1 MKKVSLILFFFCQLL
16 FAELKTVYR
25 VYTVK
30 PGDTFYKI
38 STKFYNTPDRWKEIW
53 EYNKYI
59 KNPNWI
65 FPGDELIVPTY
76 VEVKEKKVEKKE
88 EKKEVKPEVLA
99 EKNADVFIAPYYR
112 DMNPPFDF
120 KYDGEIIDFVDK
132 DIILQTQHSKI
143 IIDVG
148 TNLGVKLG
156 DVFNIY
162 RPGRKVIHPETK
174 EIIGVVIKKI
184 GQCKIVDNVETESSI
199 AIILTSS
206 VALKKGDLVKKAE

>member
-1 MKKVSLILFFFCQLL
+1 MKKVSLILFFFQLL

-120 KYDGEIIDFVDK
+120 KYDGEIID
-132 DIILQTQHSKI
+132 TQK
-143 IIDVG
+143 
-148 TNLGVKLG
+148 
-156 DVFNIY
+156 
-162 RPGRKVIHPETK
+162 
-174 EIIGVVIKKI
+174 
-184 GQCKIVDNVETESSI
+184 
-199 AIILTSS
+199 
-206 VALKKGDLVKKAE
+206 